1 MRLNEIQFNL
11 AKAGHVMAL
20 APGDDFRYAVGWSPM
35 ADERLT
41 FLIIGPSA
49 AHLVIAS
56 VNAEEAVGHL
66 PGEVAISRFT
76 DDAGPQDVLSQAVA
90 LQPALP
96 WLVSDDARYD
106 HGRILTKAVGKTAGL
121 ASQVMAPLRMKK
133 DDEECRLLQE
143 SQRINDLAMQAG
155 LEALR
160 PGITELELAD
170 VIRQSFMRN
179 GADREAFIIVA
190 FGEHTALPHHTPT
203 TTVMGEGPVLLDI
216 GCYYQGY
223 ASDMTRVAYIGEPP
237 KEFRLVHG
245 LVDQAVQAAQK
256 VAVPWAPAEVVDQ
269 AARHIINSAGYGAS
283 FIHRVGHGIGL
294 SVHEPPSV
302 AEGNTL
308 KLPENAAFSI
318 EPGIYLP
325 GQFGVR
331 LEEVVI
337 NRSDGADI
345 LSKVPRDI
353 YVKPLS

>member
-1 MRLNEIQFNL
+1 MRLKEIQVNL
-11 AKAGHVMAL
+11 AKAGQVMAL

-41 FLIIGPSA
+41 FLIIGPRT

-56 VNAEEAVGHL
+56 VNAEEAVEHL
-66 PGEVAISRFT
+66 PKEVSISRFT
-76 DDAGPQDVLSQAVA
+76 DDTGPQDVLSRAVA
-90 LQPALP
+90 LQPTLP
-96 WLVSDDARYD
+96 WLISDDARYD
-106 HGRILTKAVGKTAGL
+106 HGGSLTEAVGQSMGL

-133 DDEECRLLQE
+133 DDGECRLLQACQ
-143 SQRINDLAMQAG
+143 SINDLAMQAG

-160 PGITELELAD
+160 PGLTELELAD
-170 VIRQSFMRN
+170 VIRQSFIRN

-190 FGEHTALPHHTPT
+190 FGEHTALPHHSPT
-203 TTVMGEGPVLLDI
+203 TTVIGEGPVLLDI

-237 KEFRLVHG
+237 EEFRLIHG
-245 LVDQAVQAAQK
+245 LVDQAVRAAQQ
-256 VAVPWAPAEVVDQ
+256 VAVPGAPAEVVDQ
-269 AARHIINSAGYGAS
+269 AARGFISSAGYGAA

-337 NRSDGADI
+337 NRSDGASI
-345 LSKVPRDI
+345 LSKIPRDI